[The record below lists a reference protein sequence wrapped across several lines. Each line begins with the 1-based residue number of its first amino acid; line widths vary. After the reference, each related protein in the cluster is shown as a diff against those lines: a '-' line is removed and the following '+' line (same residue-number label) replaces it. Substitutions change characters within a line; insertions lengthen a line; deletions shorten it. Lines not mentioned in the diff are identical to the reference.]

1 MALDDIRDAFGDE
14 DGASKERDRWIGVY
28 IGILAVVLAI
38 CAMGGDNA
46 GKEATRSNIEASN
59 TWAFFQAKNL
69 RRQMIRLH
77 TEDLELMLE
86 GNAGL
91 DPGTRATLAARIKD
105 YKEYDARLTSDPKS
119 GEGLDELFQRG
130 KALEQERDHAL
141 AQDPY
146 FDYGQALLQ
155 IAIVLASI
163 AIISGGTMLLYLSF
177 GLGALGALLTLN
189 GFTLLVTL
197 PFIG

>member
-1 MALDDIRDAFGDE
+1 MAYEDLREVFEDE
-14 DGASKERDRWIGVY
+14 GGAKERDRWIGVY
-28 IGILAVVLAI
+28 IGILAVILAI

-46 GKEATRSNIEASN
+46 GKDATRSNIEASN

-77 TEDLELMLE
+77 VEDLELALQ
-86 GNAGL
+86 GSPGL
-91 DPGTRATLAARIKD
+91 DAGARGAIEAKIKS
-105 YKEYDARLTSDPKS
+105 YKEMDAKLTSDPKS

-130 KALEQERDHAL
+130 KALEKERDLAL
-141 AQDPY
+141 TRDPY

-163 AIISGGTMLLYLSF
+163 AIISGGMMLLKFSF
-177 GLGALGALLTLN
+177 VLGALGAFMTLN
-189 GFTLLVTL
+189 GFTLLVSL
-197 PFIG
+197 PLVG

>member
-1 MALDDIRDAFGDE
+1 MAYEDVRDVFEDDG
-14 DGASKERDRWIGVY
+14 GGKERDRWIGVY
-28 IGILAVVLAI
+28 IGVLAVILAI

-46 GKEATRSNIEASN
+46 GKDATRSNIEASN

-77 TEDLELMLE
+77 VEDLEVVLQ
-86 GNAGL
+86 GSAGL
-91 DPGTRATLAARIKD
+91 DAGARGAIEGKIKS
-105 YKEYDARLTSDPKS
+105 YKEMDAKLTSDATS
-119 GEGLDELFQRG
+119 GEGLDELFHKG
-130 KALEQERDHAL
+130 KALEKERDLAL
-141 AQDPY
+141 ARDPY

-163 AIISGGTMLLYLSF
+163 AIISGGMMLLKFSF
-177 GLGALGALLTLN
+177 VLGGLGVLMTFN
-189 GFTLLVTL
+189 GFTLLFSL